1 MAVNGERAKN
11 DGGLELGHAEENRD
25 LFLGFY
31 IWTIPSNNIRIAP

>member
-1 MAVNGERAKN
+1 MGVNGGKVKN
-11 DGGLELGHAEENRD
+11 DGVFELGHAEENLD